1 MPVSAPRML
10 DGIPVSAQARD
21 DALLREVN
29 HRAANSLQIVASIL
43 SLHARES
50 DSPRVHDELS
60 AAASRVRAV
69 SLVHERLYKTDLT
82 ESMDVGGYLREL
94 VSDIE
99 RSYADP
105 GNTAFEFEATS
116 LEPSRLHPSAVVKLG
131 IIVTELLTNSVKY
144 AGRPATCRVVL
155 SATTQ
160 ELEVVV
166 SDNGTG
172 LKVDAKVDSG
182 LGMKIVKHQLNR
194 LQGTLVADFGDT
206 GAHFVIKVPFS
217 RSADQF

>member
-1 MPVSAPRML
+1 MPVSVPIML
-10 DGIPVSAQARD
+10 DGITVSTQARD

-29 HRAANSLQIVASIL
+29 HRASNSLQIVASIL

-50 DSPRVHDELS
+50 ESSQVHDELC
-60 AAASRVRAV
+60 AAASRVRAI

-82 ESMDVGGYLREL
+82 ESMDVGGYLHEL

-99 RSYADP
+99 RSYGDP
-105 GNTAFEFEATS
+105 GNTAFKFEATS
-116 LEPSRLHPSAVVKLG
+116 LAPTHLHPSSVVKLG

-144 AGRPATCRVVL
+144 AGRPATCRVAL
-155 SATTQ
+155 SATPQ
-160 ELEVVV
+160 ELEVIV

-182 LGMKIVKHQLNR
+182 VGMKIVKHQLDR
-194 LQGTLVADFGDT
+194 LQGTLVASFGSR
-206 GAHFVIKVPFS
+206 GAHFVIKVPFG
-217 RSADQF
+217 RGADQY